1 MEELKREEEN
11 LEIENINLPLNIFST
26 ELGTLETL
34 TKYLKENLGFSFS
47 SIAALLNRDPRTIW
61 GAYDSA
67 IGKHPE
73 PFFEIPETAIELPVG
88 MLQDRHFGMLENLV
102 WHMHENL
109 GMRYSRIA
117 TLIKRNDR
125 TVWTA
130 WMRARRKRMAYGLQ

>member
-1 MEELKREEEN
+1 MEESTK
-11 LEIENINLPLNIFST
+11 ENIELESIAIPLNIFCS

-34 TKYLKENLGFSFS
+34 VKYLKENLGFSFS
-47 SIAALLNRDPRTIW
+47 IIAAILNRDPRTIW
-61 GAYDSA
+61 GAYNSA
-67 IGKHPE
+67 LEKHPE
-73 PFFEIPETAIELPVG
+73 PYFEIRETAIELPTS

-130 WMRARRKRMAYGLQ
+130 WMRARKKRFAYGLQ